1 MTFFEWVEDRL
12 GHFVLQ
18 AVFVIVSTTVLLS
31 TGTSIGIITLLLI
44 MWFVTKGWNGNDKQC
59 FECKGILS
67 GISGVCGE
75 LGA

>member
-44 MWFVTKGWNGNDKQC
+44 IWMRSICLQNVFRNRKA
-59 FECKGILS
+59 FMS
-67 GISGVCGE
+67 GSYLICHAGLE
-75 LGA
+75 WQ

>member
-44 MWFVTKGWNGNDKQC
+44 MWF
-59 FECKGILS
+59 FFFIGIVFSIRFYRNAVFL
-67 GISGVCGE
+67 GE
-75 LGA
+75 NKKIPGR